1 MGVLSCDRACCN
13 NVMCDFIIDYGQT
26 DYICRECLD
35 ELTSL
40 KDIWEA
46 DITYDVMKERIREFM
61 GSRSRDNTINE
72 RDRERIDE
80 MFNDMI
86 TDRHSY

>member
-1 MGVLSCDRACCN
+1 VGVLVCDRAGCLN
-13 NVMCDFIIDYGQT
+13 IMCQYLIDYGQT

-40 KDIWEA
+40 KDTWES
-46 DITYDVMKERIREFM
+46 DITRDVMRKRIREFM

-80 MFNDMI
+80 MFDEMI
-86 TDRHSY
+86 TDRHTY

>member
-1 MGVLSCDRACCN
+1 
-13 NVMCDFIIDYGQT
+13 MCDFIIDYGQT
-26 DYICRECLD
+26 DYICDDCFE
-35 ELTSL
+35 ELCNL
-40 KDIWEA
+40 KDTWEA
-46 DITYDVMKERIREFM
+46 DITRDVMEERIREFM